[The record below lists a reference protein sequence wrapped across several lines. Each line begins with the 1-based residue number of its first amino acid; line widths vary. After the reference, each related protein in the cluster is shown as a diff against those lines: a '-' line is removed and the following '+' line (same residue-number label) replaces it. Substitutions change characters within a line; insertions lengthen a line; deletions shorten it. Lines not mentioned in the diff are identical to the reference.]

1 MNKAEIIDK
10 IVERTE
16 LPKVDV
22 EKVMSCFFETVKSTL
37 KGREIVRLVGF
48 GTFSANQRKART
60 GRNPQTGQ
68 EYKSLLVATLSL
80 SLGKSLKIISTEKI
94 LDLES

>member
-16 LPKVDV
+16 LAKGDV

-37 KGREIVRLVGF
+37 KGRQTVRLVGF
-48 GTFSANQRKART
+48 GTFSANQRKARI

-68 EYKSLLVATLSL
+68 EIQIPSCCYPKFKP
-80 SLGKSLKIISTEKI
+80 GKEFKDYLN
-94 LDLES
+94 